1 MTEQA
6 SWPPL
11 PARPDNRARPMYWQ
25 KISEVENLV
34 PQERFRTPDPII
46 TNDVLY
52 QLSYCG
58 PADQRRAGG
67 AFRTAPL
74 SMPVF
79 PLLAI
84 RPNAVARAASR

>member
-1 MTEQA
+1 MSRA
-6 SWPPL
+6 SVGSNVGTTRLRQSNKLNEIRKLWL
-11 PARPDNRARPMYWQ
+11 IGAARG
-25 KISEVENLV
+25 I
-34 PQERFRTPDPII
+34 RTPDPII

-84 RPNAVARAASR
+84 CPNAVARAASR

>member
-1 MTEQA
+1 MLA
-6 SWPPL
+6 VDDKLLSL
-11 PARPDNRARPMYWQ
+11 IAKM
-25 KISEVENLV
+25 V

-58 PADQRRAGG
+58 LADQRRAGG
-67 AFRTAPL
+67 AFRIEPL

-84 RPNAVARAASR
+84 RPNAVARASSR